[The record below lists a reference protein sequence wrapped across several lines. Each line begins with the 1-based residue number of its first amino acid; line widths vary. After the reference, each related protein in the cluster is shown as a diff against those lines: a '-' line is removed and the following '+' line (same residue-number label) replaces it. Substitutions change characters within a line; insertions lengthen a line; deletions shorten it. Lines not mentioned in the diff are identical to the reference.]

1 MFKRPEFSLRN
12 TIFIRL
18 VTTFV
23 LIMLPIILL
32 GVYIYQWSIRT
43 ASDDISKTA
52 VSQIFFYLGDLEKEI
67 ERMKLLQYGMLEDTD
82 LNMLAITW
90 ETMGDI
96 ERMEKIT
103 SVLNRIYSIQNS
115 SDYIHNVSVHIQ
127 PIAKTFSSL
136 NGAGEFEG
144 ERYRAIR
151 AEFGGQGLRP
161 IKWKEKLFLSAA
173 KPSGM
178 KGREPL
184 FTVEIELDSRKLRQS
199 LQQFNTYPG
208 SSTILISGQPGFV
221 LGSGFISALE
231 SETQR
236 MLSGIADGR
245 SGTITLEGDRYFVSH
260 AYSDR
265 LDMSIYRF
273 IPERIVHKPLDKF
286 YTWAWLFAAGAFVI
300 IAVYAL
306 STYKFIHKP
315 LLKLVKGFR
324 RLESGDL
331 EQAIAHEAN
340 DEFRYIYARFN
351 QMVANLRTL
360 IDQAYKQ
367 KIMAQRA
374 ELKQLQSQI
383 NPHFLYNSFFI
394 LNTMA
399 KIGDTD
405 RIEQFTTQLGEY
417 FQFVTR
423 NSSDEVTLKQEVH
436 HARMYTKIQELR
448 FSRRLKVRFDELPVE
463 LERVMVPRLIV
474 QPIIENAFEHSLE
487 KMAQDGII
495 EVRFER
501 SEEWACIVIEDNGDR
516 LTDEGLRRISSAIA
530 HEDEKLE
537 TTGIV
542 NIHRRIVITFGEG
555 SGLQAAR
562 GELGGLKVSIRVPLR
577 EASTIVQTADR

>member
-12 TIFIRL
+12 TIFTRL
-18 VTTFV
+18 VMTFL

-52 VSQIFFYLGDLEKEI
+52 VSQISFYLSDLENEI
-67 ERMKLLQYGMLEDTD
+67 ERMKLLQFGMLEDTD
-82 LNMLAITW
+82 MNRLAFTW

-103 SVLNRIYSIQNS
+103 SVLNRIYSLQNS
-115 SDYIHNVSVHIQ
+115 SDNIHNVSVHIRS
-127 PIAKTFSSL
+127 IAKTLSSL
-136 NGAGEFEG
+136 NGAGKYEG
-144 ERYRAIR
+144 DRNRAIR
-151 AEFGGQGLRP
+151 AESGGQGSGL
-161 IKWKEKLFLSAA
+161 IQWKGNLFLHAA

-184 FTVEIELDSRKLRQS
+184 FTVEIELDSRKLRQA

-221 LGSGFISALE
+221 LGSGSVSALD
-231 SETQR
+231 SETQQL
-236 MLSGIADGR
+236 LSGIADDG
-245 SGTITLEGDRYFVSH
+245 SATITLGEERFFVSH

-273 IPERIVHKPLDKF
+273 IPERIVRKPLDKF

-306 STYKFIHKP
+306 SMYKFIHKP

-331 EQAIAHEAN
+331 QQAIDHEAN
-340 DEFRYIYARFN
+340 DEFGYIYTRFN
-351 QMVANLRTL
+351 QMVVNLRTL

-423 NSSDEVTLKQEVH
+423 NASDEVTLKQEVH
-436 HARMYTKIQELR
+436 HARMYTEIQELR
-448 FSRRLKVRFDELPVE
+448 FSRRIRVRFDEMPAE

-487 KMAQDGII
+487 KMTRDGII
-495 EVRFER
+495 EIRFER
-501 SEEWACIVIEDNGDR
+501 SKEWACIVIEDNGDR
-516 LTDEGLRRISSAIA
+516 LADEELRRISKSIA
-530 HEDEKLE
+530 HENEKSE

-542 NIHRRIVITFGEG
+542 NIHRRIVITYGEG
-555 SGLQAAR
+555 SGLQVMR
-562 GELGGLKVSIRVPLR
+562 GELGGLKVTIRLPLR
-577 EASTIVQTADR
+577 EANAIVQNADR